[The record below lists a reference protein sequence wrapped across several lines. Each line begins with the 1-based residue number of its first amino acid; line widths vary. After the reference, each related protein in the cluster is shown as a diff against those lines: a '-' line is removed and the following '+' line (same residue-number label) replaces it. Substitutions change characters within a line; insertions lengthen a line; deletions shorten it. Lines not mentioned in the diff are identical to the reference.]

1 MDFYQQFVT
10 ERYDENG
17 VLTEFSLHYPE
28 NFNFGYDVVD
38 ALAKMDP
45 NKRCMVWCDQQDR
58 ERIFTFGEMSRL
70 SNQAANVLRAHGIKK
85 GDRVMLLL
93 KRNYEYWYA
102 IVALHKLGAVAIPA
116 THTLMQK
123 DLEYR
128 IDAVDV
134 SAIVVTADRSDA
146 PAELDKCKENHVKK
160 FIVRGPRPGYVDF
173 TAEMEKASE
182 ELERVPTLAREPML
196 LYFTS
201 GTTGEPKAV
210 MHDYTYALC
219 HIPTARHWQNVRKDG
234 LHLSVSDTGWG
245 KASWGKIYGQWLC
258 EAPILVYDYD
268 QFDPKTLMEV
278 IRKYQVTTFCAPPTI
293 YRFFVK
299 RGITPGAFDSVK
311 DAVTAGEAM
320 NPEVARLFEA
330 QTGLKL
336 REGFGQTES
345 VLMIGDL
352 VGQTHRPG
360 SMGKPTPL
368 YHVEILKEDGTYAG
382 PGEQGEIVVV
392 PAADGSHHGV
402 FMGYC
407 GDDETYAEVWEGGVY
422 HTRDLA
428 YQDEDGY
435 IWYLSRTDDVIKS
448 CGFRV
453 SPFEVESVLM
463 QHPAVLE
470 CAVTGVPDLGRGWRI
485 KATIVLTDG
494 YVGSGDL
501 SRQLQQFVLQ
511 NTASYKCP
519 KIFEYVK
526 EMPKTISGKIRR
538 VEIRQRD
545 QEKQ

>member
-1 MDFYQQFVT
+1 MDFYKQFVT
-10 ERYDENG
+10 EGYDERG
-17 VLTEFSLHYPE
+17 VLTAFSLHYPD

-38 ALAKMDP
+38 ALAAGDP
-45 NKRCMVWCDQQDR
+45 GKRCMVWCDQQNR

-70 SNQAANVLRAHGIKK
+70 SNQAANVLRAHGIGK

-93 KRNYEYWYA
+93 KRNYEYWYI

-116 THTLMQK
+116 THTLMAK
-123 DLEYR
+123 DIAYR
-128 IDAVDV
+128 LSAVDV
-134 SAIVVTADRSDA
+134 SAIVVTADHSDA
-146 PAELDKCKENHVKK
+146 PSELDKCGEHPVKK

-173 TAEMEKASE
+173 SAEMETASE
-182 ELERVPTLAREPML
+182 DLERVPTLVKEPML

-210 MHDYTYALC
+210 MHDHTYPLC
-219 HIPTARHWQNVRKDG
+219 HILTARHWQNVRKDG

-245 KASWGKIYGQWLC
+245 KASWGKIYGQWIC

-268 QFDPKTLMEV
+268 QFDPRTLMEI
-278 IRKYQVTTFCAPPTI
+278 IRKYQVTTFCAPPTV

-299 RGITPGAFDSVK
+299 RGITPGAFASVR

-320 NPEVARLFEA
+320 NPEVARLFQE

-345 VLMIGDL
+345 VLMIADL
-352 VGQTHRPG
+352 AGETHRPG
-360 SMGKPTPL
+360 AMGRPTPL
-368 YHVEILKEDGTYAG
+368 YHIEILKEDGAYAG

-392 PAADGSHHGV
+392 PAADGSRHGV

-407 GDDETYAEVWEGGVY
+407 GDDETYREVWEGGVY

-428 YQDEDGY
+428 YKDEDGY

-448 CGFRV
+448 FGYRV

-463 QHPAVLE
+463 EHPAVLE

-485 KATIVLTDG
+485 KATIVLTEG
-494 YVGSGDL
+494 YTASSEL
-501 SRQLQQFVLQ
+501 THRIQQFVLQ

-519 KIFEYVK
+519 KIIEYVD
-526 EMPKTISGKIRR
+526 ELPKTISGKIRR
-538 VEIRQRD
+538 VELRQKQKD
-545 QEKQ
+545 QA